1 MKFRILR
8 YASSF
13 FFLVM
18 SYTYFLFEPW
28 GSETL
33 VLWSKE
39 TSVTSFPKNWEK
51 GAGKSPVNFWH
62 LLDPFSLI
70 QKTDSTSLRKDRVC
84 KVNSVEEACAK
95 CFAVHM
101 LEFEILQITWK
112 KNQSLVFSFSPTD
125 LPFWCFCY
133 VFSCGLQDFKFQ
145 YVNRKAFRFRFFYNA
160 KKVP

>member
-13 FFLVM
+13 FSLVM

-95 CFAVHM
+95 CFAVHI
-101 LEFEILQITWK
+101 LEFEICK
-112 KNQSLVFSFSPTD
+112 SHEKNETKNIRLLFFSFSSID
-125 LPFWCFCY
+125 VF
-133 VFSCGLQDFKFQ
+133 FSCGLQDFKF
-145 YVNRKAFRFRFFYNA
+145 
-160 KKVP
+160 

>member
-13 FFLVM
+13 FSLVM

-95 CFAVHM
+95 CFAVHI

-112 KNQSLVFSFSPTD
+112 NKTKNIKSLGLKSMPKQSNTKLSWD
-125 LPFWCFCY
+125 RL
-133 VFSCGLQDFKFQ
+133 G
-145 YVNRKAFRFRFFYNA
+145 FFHFNFFINL
-160 KKVP
+160 

>member
-70 QKTDSTSLRKDRVC
+70 QKTDSTSLRKRQGVYSC
-84 KVNSVEEACAK
+84 ESVKNKGLNLKLYLFCNLFNK
-95 CFAVHM
+95 RLTRDVRFSIYVISRAV
-101 LEFEILQITWK
+101 LRL
-112 KNQSLVFSFSPTD
+112 
-125 LPFWCFCY
+125 
-133 VFSCGLQDFKFQ
+133 
-145 YVNRKAFRFRFFYNA
+145 KAF
-160 KKVP
+160 